1 MLAQAS
7 EQHGLTLRLG
17 FELEFYLLHK
27 PQHNRAA
34 SGSGGSGGINGS
46 SGGGGSSGG
55 SGGSGGSSA
64 SVPARLP
71 QPIDSSNYCSS
82 SAFDAA
88 AQGEVMSRQSVSKQ
102 RQSIKHFM
110 WGRPA
115 VWAVVLAVACVRKS
129 DAWVVRLGGGL
140 PFCPPS
146 SQLDIPQMQHTY
158 VCLPEGLPTPAC
170 LPCPS
175 CLPVCHPCL
184 SPLPACLPACLPL
197 AAARSAGRHVRRAFL
212 PGDRRG
218 PAACRVRQAR
228 KPAGRLGGQAGKQ
241 GS

>member
-184 SPLPACLPACLPL
+184 SPLPATCRCPQCWETCAPRFPPWGSAWTSCMQSQ
-197 AAARSAGRHVRRAFL
+197 ASKEASRQAGR
-212 PGDRRG
+212 
-218 PAACRVRQAR
+218 
-228 KPAGRLGGQAGKQ
+228 AGKQ